1 MQFLGKAVLG
11 HLAHPANVQREL
23 SENVSSDCKADMFV
37 SLENVYT
44 SVRDEVRQSIIAEIL
59 VWRY

>member
-11 HLAHPANVQREL
+11 HLTHPANVQREPF
-23 SENVSSDCKADMFV
+23 ENVSSDCQADAFV